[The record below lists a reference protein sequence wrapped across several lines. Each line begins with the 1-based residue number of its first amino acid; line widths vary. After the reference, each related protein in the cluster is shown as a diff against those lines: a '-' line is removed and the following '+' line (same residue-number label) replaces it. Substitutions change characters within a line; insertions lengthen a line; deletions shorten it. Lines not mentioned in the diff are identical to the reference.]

1 MVIREMNTLKVALG
15 DYIFDNFNKQKQGN
29 FLKENEN
36 AVGIALPLKD
46 EQIKVT
52 KRDQVLIKQRKSQ
65 TTTGHSTNAAEN
77 RYMMLYGKRK
87 KDEYKEYDLK
97 TNKIVEM
104 KKKVRNNYGANSES
118 DN

>member
-1 MVIREMNTLKVALG
+1 
-15 DYIFDNFNKQKQGN
+15 
-29 FLKENEN
+29 
-36 AVGIALPLKD
+36 
-46 EQIKVT
+46 
-52 KRDQVLIKQRKSQ
+52 
-65 TTTGHSTNAAEN
+65 
-77 RYMMLYGKRK
+77 MMLYGKRK